1 LKKLFLVGTL
11 LLSGMMAHAQDLQT
25 DANADAEEIE
35 MNLMN
40 TDVDMMSAEEI
51 GALAGRVWVCG
62 MQFKGVSKGIQL
74 IFGKF
79 KTKAY
84 GTLNCA
90 SIHGE
95 KYSRKI
101 RIDINSY
108 GIGPTIGIGYFKMR
122 GISSQIS
129 LFNERPEDLLGK
141 YSTTMYGGAVGA
153 GLGYFSAFKIGMSQL
168 AYNVSVQLLGGI
180 GIKVGME
187 KMRVTAID

>member
-1 LKKLFLVGTL
+1 
-11 LLSGMMAHAQDLQT
+11 
-25 DANADAEEIE
+25 
-35 MNLMN
+35 
-40 TDVDMMSAEEI
+40 MSADEI

-74 IFGKF
+74 IVGKF
-79 KTKAY
+79 RTKAY
-84 GTLNCA
+84 GSLHCA
-90 SIHGE
+90 SIYGE

-108 GIGPTIGIGYFKMR
+108 GIGPTVGIGYFKMR

-153 GLGYFSAFKIGMSQL
+153 GAGYFSALKLGLPQL
-168 AYNVSVQLLGGI
+168 TYNVSVQLLGGL
-180 GIKVGME
+180 GLKVGME